1 MRLLAVLVLSSMFA
15 AAQTKT
21 TTTTTTLVQPQS
33 IVLSLS
39 CLNLGKG
46 LTLTLTGRLLTV
58 DHRVLVNGT
67 GRSSLFYVGDLV
79 GSGSNGLTYK
89 ATGSHDVSV
98 LNWTPWLPDGTL
110 AAEGDYTF
118 TNDFVITGYRG
129 TTVVERRWVRNTQ
142 AFTYMN
148 GVTITSI
155 DETLCK

>member
-1 MRLLAVLVLSSMFA
+1 MRLFAVLLLSSMFA
-15 AAQTKT
+15 AAQTT
-21 TTTTTTLVQPQS
+21 TTTSVQPQS

-58 DHRVLVNGT
+58 DHRVLEKGT

-79 GSGSNGLTYK
+79 GAGSNGLTYK
-89 ATGSHDVSV
+89 ASGSHDVSV

-110 AAEGDYTF
+110 VANGDYTF

-129 TTVVERRWVRNTQ
+129 TTLIERRWVRNTQ
-142 AFTYMN
+142 AFTYLN
-148 GVTITSI
+148 GLTIILI
-155 DETLCK
+155 DETVCK

>member
-1 MRLLAVLVLSSMFA
+1 MKLLAVLVLSSMFA
-15 AAQTKT
+15 AAQ
-21 TTTTTTLVQPQS
+21 TTTTTLVQPQS

-46 LTLTLTGRLLTV
+46 LKLTLTGKLLTV

-67 GRSSLFYVGDLV
+67 GRSSLFYVGDLI
-79 GSGSNGLTYK
+79 GTGSNGLTYK
-89 ATGSHDVSV
+89 ATGSHDVNI

-110 AAEGDYTF
+110 VAEGDYTF

-129 TTVVERRWVRNTQ
+129 TALVERRWVRNTQ
-142 AFTYMN
+142 AFTYLN
-148 GVTITSI
+148 GVTIISI

>member
-1 MRLLAVLVLSSMFA
+1 MKLLAVLVLSSMFA
-15 AAQTKT
+15 AAQTT
-21 TTTTTTLVQPQS
+21 TTSLVQPQS

-58 DHRVLVNGT
+58 DHKVLVNGT
-67 GRSSLFYVGDLV
+67 GRSSLFYVGDLL
-79 GSGSNGLTYK
+79 GTGSNGLTYK

-110 AAEGDYTF
+110 VAEGDYTF
-118 TNDFVITGYRG
+118 TTDFVIPGYRG
-129 TTVVERRWVRNTQ
+129 PALVKRRWVRYIQ
-142 AFTYMN
+142 AFPFLN
-148 GVTITSI
+148 GVTIPSI

>member
-1 MRLLAVLVLSSMFA
+1 MKLLAVLLLLSMVA
-15 AAQTKT
+15 AAQTTTKT
-21 TTTTTTLVQPQS
+21 SVQPQS

-67 GRSSLFYVGDLV
+67 GRSSLFYVGDLL
-79 GSGSNGLTYK
+79 GTGSNGLTYK

-110 AAEGDYTF
+110 VADGNYTF

-129 TTVVERRWVRNTQ
+129 TRLVERRWVRNTQ
-142 AFTYMN
+142 AFTYQN
-148 GVTITSI
+148 GVTAILI

>member
-1 MRLLAVLVLSSMFA
+1 MKLLAVLVLSSMFA
-15 AAQTKT
+15 AAQTT
-21 TTTTTTLVQPQS
+21 TTTSVQPQS

-79 GSGSNGLTYK
+79 GTGSNGLTYK

-110 AAEGDYTF
+110 VANGDYTF

-129 TTVVERRWVRNTQ
+129 TALVERRWVRNTQ
-142 AFTYMN
+142 AFTYLN
-148 GVTITSI
+148 GLTMISI

>member
-1 MRLLAVLVLSSMFA
+1 MKLLVVLLLSSIFA
-15 AAQTKT
+15 AAQTT
-21 TTTTTTLVQPQS
+21 TTTSIQPQS

-110 AAEGDYTF
+110 VANGDYTF
-118 TNDFVITGYRG
+118 INDFVIAGYRG
-129 TTVVERRWVRNTQ
+129 TRLVERRWVRNTQ
-142 AFTYMN
+142 AFTYLD
-148 GVTITSI
+148 GVTIISI

>member
-1 MRLLAVLVLSSMFA
+1 MKLLALLLLSSMFA
-15 AAQTKT
+15 AAQTT
-21 TTTTTTLVQPQS
+21 TTTSVQSQS

-58 DHRVLVNGT
+58 DHKVLVNGT

-79 GSGSNGLTYK
+79 GTGSNGLTYK
-89 ATGSHDVSV
+89 ATGSHDVNI

-110 AAEGDYTF
+110 VADGDYTF

-129 TTVVERRWVRNTQ
+129 TTLVERRWVRNTQ
-142 AFTYMN
+142 AFTYQN
-148 GVTITSI
+148 GLTITSI

>member
-1 MRLLAVLVLSSMFA
+1 MRLLAVLLLSSLIA
-15 AAQTKT
+15 TAQT
-21 TTTTTTLVQPQS
+21 TTTTSVQPQS

-39 CLNLGKG
+39 CLNLSKG

-58 DHRVLVNGT
+58 DHRVLVNGI

-79 GSGSNGLTYK
+79 GTGSNGLTYK

-110 AAEGDYTF
+110 VANGDYTF

-129 TTVVERRWVRNTQ
+129 ITLVERHWVRNTQ
-142 AFTYMN
+142 AFTYLN
-148 GVTITSI
+148 GLTIISI

>member
-1 MRLLAVLVLSSMFA
+1 MKLLAVLVLSSMFA
-15 AAQTKT
+15 AAQT
-21 TTTTTTLVQPQS
+21 TTTTLVQAQS
-33 IVLSLS
+33 IVLSLP

-46 LTLTLTGRLLTV
+46 LTLTLTGKLLTV

-79 GSGSNGLTYK
+79 GTGSNGLTYK

-98 LNWTPWLPDGTL
+98 LNWTPWLADKTL
-110 AAEGDYTF
+110 VADGDYTF

-129 TTVVERRWVRNTQ
+129 ITLVERRWVRNTQ
-142 AFTYMN
+142 VFTYQN
-148 GVTITSI
+148 GLTITSI

>member
-1 MRLLAVLVLSSMFA
+1 MKLLAVLVLSSMFA
-15 AAQTKT
+15 AAQT
-21 TTTTTTLVQPQS
+21 TTTTLLQPQS
-33 IVLSLS
+33 IVLSLP

-67 GRSSLFYVGDLV
+67 GRSSLFYVGDLL
-79 GSGSNGLTYK
+79 GTGSNGLTYK

-110 AAEGDYTF
+110 VAEGDYTF

-129 TTVVERRWVRNTQ
+129 TALVERRWVRNTQ
-142 AFTYMN
+142 AFTYLN

>member
-1 MRLLAVLVLSSMFA
+1 MRLFAVLLLSSMFA
-15 AAQTKT
+15 TAQT
-21 TTTTTTLVQPQS
+21 TTTTSVQSQS

-46 LTLTLTGRLLTV
+46 LTLTLIGRLLTV
-58 DHRVLVNGT
+58 DHRVLVKGT

-79 GSGSNGLTYK
+79 GVGSNGVTYK

-98 LNWTPWLPDGTL
+98 LNWTPWLPDGSL
-110 AAEGDYTF
+110 VANGDYTF

-129 TTVVERRWVRNTQ
+129 TKLIERRWVRNTQ
-142 AFTYMN
+142 AFTYLN
-148 GVTITSI
+148 GLTIVSI